1 MSKATLIKFS
11 QFFLIVIVGVA
22 ADQWTK
28 WYAEER
34 LATQRLGHEVVLTV
48 PEGVE
53 AETNVKEYLGTEF
66 TWSTPEQVDTL
77 AQRWVRDDDGKRMR
91 PDDKVVANQKLHIT
105 NRDVTI
111 IENYWDFQYTRNPGA
126 AFGFLADTDSP
137 WRKPFFVIISIIA
150 IGLITYIIR
159 GVTLQQQLMIWGL
172 SLIAGGAIGN
182 FIDRLRFSYVIDFI
196 LWKYTD
202 AHRWPTFNVADAL
215 ICVGVGLMFIEI
227 ARDARRERQ
236 LAKEDG
242 VITDPDNVSSEDSEE
257 PQTA

>member
-1 MSKATLIKFS
+1 MNKATLIKFS

-48 PEGVE
+48 PENV
-53 AETNVKEYLGTEF
+53 AQETTVKDVLSTEF

-77 AQRWVRDDDGKRMR
+77 ASRWVRNDDGKKMR
-91 PDDKVVANQKLHIT
+91 PDDKVEAKQKLHIT
-105 NRDVTI
+105 NRDVEI
-111 IENYWDFQYTRNPGA
+111 IEGYWDFQYTRNPGA
-126 AFGFLADTDSP
+126 AFGFLADSDSP
-137 WRKPFFVIISIIA
+137 YRKPFFIVISIIA
-150 IGLITYIIR
+150 MGLILYIIR
-159 GVTLQQQLMIWGL
+159 TISLQQQIMLWGL

-182 FIDRLRFSYVIDFI
+182 FIDRIRFSYVIDFI

-215 ICVGVGLMFIEI
+215 IVAGVGLMFIEI
-227 ARDARRERQ
+227 LRDMKREKDEQ
-236 LAKEDG
+236 KDIIDTEPA
-242 VITDPDNVSSEDSEE
+242 EE
-257 PQTA
+257 SA